1 MSKDGGPA
9 FARQAVKIK
18 RDGKTYAEYVG
29 GQDGMSL
36 RDWFAGM
43 ALGRY
48 YSGHQ
53 APEYIAE
60 EVYRIADAMIA
71 ERGKEARNDEERT

>member
-36 RDWFAGM
+36 RDWYAGM
-43 ALGRY
+43 AMIGLILYGSDGTVDDIAHDAGR
-48 YSGHQ
+48 Q
-53 APEYIAE
+53 
-60 EVYRIADAMIA
+60 ADAMI
-71 ERGKEARNDEERT
+71 EERQGGPQ